1 MVKTL
6 NSPIWHYRHKRRQG
20 GRRRQVLVRMG
31 EVIFA
36 IVDDHETL
44 INRSAK

>member
-1 MVKTL
+1 MKHQNGKNFKL
-6 NSPIWHYRHKRRQG
+6 AYMAWQG